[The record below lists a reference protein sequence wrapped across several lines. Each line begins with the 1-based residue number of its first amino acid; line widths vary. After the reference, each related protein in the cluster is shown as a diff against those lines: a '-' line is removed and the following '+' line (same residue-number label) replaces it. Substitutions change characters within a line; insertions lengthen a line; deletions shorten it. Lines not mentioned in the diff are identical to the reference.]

1 MELTPCN
8 VWRPDQSLM
17 EEDYTLRKQHTF
29 QSTILYSHTR
39 PRRITSTGYTENP
52 IYNQHTPFTC
62 IPCLNFI
69 FHLHK
74 YLSEN
79 GLFQF
84 FKLPISLSNSFKV
97 TKCKVLNKCF
107 LCVWGAL
114 LFNNFPLVRCP
125 TKPYQRKKT
134 CQPYKK
140 VVYQVIYQAQ
150 NIVFHHYMKH
160 LEKSW
165 EYDMQQSI
173 LDELRGV
180 SSSDETHCHM
190 LDAS

>member
-1 MELTPCN
+1 MSEGQT
-8 VWRPDQSLM
+8 SLWW
-17 EEDYTLRKQHTF
+17 
-29 QSTILYSHTR
+29 
-39 PRRITSTGYTENP
+39 RRIIHSGNNTRFSPPYC
-52 IYNQHTPFTC
+52 IHTLAHNALQARVTQKTQYIITTHLSHVSPVFHET
-62 IPCLNFI
+62 LNSI

-79 GLFQF
+79 VLFQF
-84 FKLPISLSNSFKV
+84 FKVPISLSNSFKV

-140 VVYQVIYQAQ
+140 VVYQVIYRAQ
-150 NIVFHHYMKH
+150 NIVFHLYMKH

-180 SSSDETHCHM
+180 SSSDETQCHM

>member
-1 MELTPCN
+1 MELTPCY

-17 EEDYTLRKQHTF
+17 KEDYTLRKQHTF

-39 PRRITSTGYTENP
+39 PQRIQARVTQKTQYTITTHLSHVSPVFHE
-52 IYNQHTPFTC
+52 T
-62 IPCLNFI
+62 LNSI

-79 GLFQF
+79 VLFQF
-84 FKLPISLSNSFKV
+84 FKVPISLSNSFKV

-125 TKPYQRKKT
+125 TKPYQRKT

-140 VVYQVIYQAQ
+140 VVYQVIYRAQ
-150 NIVFHHYMKH
+150 KQCFI
-160 LEKSW
+160 
-165 EYDMQQSI
+165 SI
-173 LDELRGV
+173 W
-180 SSSDETHCHM
+180 SI
-190 LDAS
+190 

>member
-17 EEDYTLRKQHTF
+17 KEDYTLRKQHTF

-39 PRRITSTGYTENP
+39 PQRITSTGYTENP
-52 IYNQHTPFTC
+52 IYNHHTPFTC
-62 IPCLNFI
+62 IPVFHETLNSI

-79 GLFQF
+79 VLFQF
-84 FKLPISLSNSFKV
+84 FKVPISLSNSFKV

-125 TKPYQRKKT
+125 TKPYQRKT

-140 VVYQVIYQAQ
+140 DVYQVIYRAQ
-150 NIVFHHYMKH
+150 NSVSSLYEASRK
-160 LEKSW
+160 
-165 EYDMQQSI
+165 
-173 LDELRGV
+173 ELRIWHAAEH
-180 SSSDETHCHM
+180 SWRTSRCFI
-190 LDAS
+190 